1 METTMTHPI
10 NITVNGFVESTTD
23 ATTLSELID
32 RFQERDVH
40 LIVEHNGRFVYPQEY
55 DAIRVAAGD
64 TVEFINPNIGG

>member
-1 METTMTHPI
+1 MLKQ
-10 NITVNGFVESTTD
+10 ITVIINGFAESVD
-23 ATTLSELID
+23 SGATLSQLID

-55 DAIRVAAGD
+55 DATFVAAGD